1 MKQLMTAL
9 IVDDERLA
17 RNALKKRL
25 EAFQE
30 IEIIGE
36 AGNVKNALAAIEE
49 HDPDILFLDIQ
60 LYNETGFDLLEKA
73 KFDGKT
79 IFVTA
84 HDEFAIRAFEINA
97 IDYILKPVSHERLKN
112 AIDRLSAA
120 AKKTDHKTEPFNYD
134 DRILIMCGERM
145 KFIKLETVSNITASG
160 DFTLIRTLDGCEY
173 LTARSMNEWEER
185 LPGKYF
191 LRIHRSTI
199 INIEFIE
206 KAEKWFNYSSM
217 IQLKG
222 SEKPFK
228 VSRSYFKRIKERF
241 S

>member
-9 IVDDERLA
+9 IIDDERLA
-17 RNALKKRL
+17 RNALRNKL

-30 IEIIGE
+30 IEIVGE
-36 AGNVKNALAAIEE
+36 AGNVKNARAAIKE
-49 HDPDILFLDIQ
+49 HNPDLLFLDIQ
-60 LYNETGFDLLEKA
+60 LFNETGFDLLDSIQY
-73 KFDGKT
+73 DGKI

-97 IDYILKPVSHERLKN
+97 ADYILKPISHERLKN
-112 AIDRLSAA
+112 AIDRLQKAEST
-120 AKKTDHKTEPFNYD
+120 KEYKTEPFKYE

-145 KFIKLETVSNITASG
+145 KFIKLENLSHITASG
-160 DFTLIRTLDGCEY
+160 DFTVLNTNDGNEY
-173 LTARSMNEWEER
+173 LSSKSMNEWEDR
-185 LPGKYF
+185 LPKQQF

-199 INIEFIE
+199 INIDYIE
-206 KAEKWFNYSSM
+206 KAEKWFNYSSL

-222 SEKPFK
+222 VANPFK
-228 VSRSYFKRIKERF
+228 VSRSYFKKIKERF

>member
-1 MKQLMTAL
+1 MTAL
-9 IVDDERLA
+9 IIDDERLA
-17 RNALKKRL
+17 RAALKNKL

-30 IEIIGE
+30 IEIVGE
-36 AGNVKNALAAIEE
+36 AGNVKNAIAAIEE
-49 HDPDILFLDIQ
+49 HDPDLMFLDIQ
-60 LYNETGFDLLEKA
+60 LYNETGFDILEKI
-73 KFDGKT
+73 KFRGKI

-97 IDYILKPVSHERLKN
+97 VDYILKPVSHERLKN
-112 AIDRLSAA
+112 AIDRLNSTDR
-120 AKKTDHKTEPFNYD
+120 KIEYKTDPFNHD

-160 DFTLIRTLDGCEY
+160 DFTLINTLDGCEY

-217 IQLKG
+217 IKMRG
-222 SEKPFK
+222 SEKQFK
-228 VSRSYFKRIKERF
+228 VSRSYFKKIKERF

>member
-1 MKQLMTAL
+1 MKQKMTAL

-17 RNALKKRL
+17 RNALRNKL
-25 EAFQE
+25 EAFHE
-30 IEIIGE
+30 IEIVGE
-36 AGNVKNALAAIEE
+36 AGNVRNAVAAIEE

-60 LYNETGFDLLEKA
+60 LYNETGFDLLERARYK
-73 KFDGKT
+73 GKT

-84 HDEFAIRAFEINA
+84 HDEFALRAFEINA
-97 IDYILKPVSHERLKN
+97 VDYILKPVSHERLKN
-112 AIDRLSAA
+112 ALERLFSSE
-120 AKKTDHKTEPFNYD
+120 KKVEHKTEPFNYD

-160 DFTLIRTLDGCEY
+160 DFTFINTVDGCEY

-217 IQLKG
+217 IQMKG
-222 SEKPFK
+222 SDKPFK

>member
-1 MKQLMTAL
+1 MTAL
-9 IVDDERLA
+9 IIDDERLA
-17 RNALKKRL
+17 RAALKNKL

-30 IEIIGE
+30 IEIVGE
-36 AGNVKNALAAIEE
+36 AGNVKNAIAAIEE
-49 HDPDILFLDIQ
+49 HDPDLMFLDIQ
-60 LYNETGFDLLEKA
+60 LYNETGFDILEKI
-73 KFDGKT
+73 KFRGKI

-97 IDYILKPVSHERLKN
+97 VDYILKPVSHERLKN
-112 AIDRLSAA
+112 AIDRLNSTDR
-120 AKKTDHKTEPFNYD
+120 KIEYKTDPFNYD

-160 DFTLIRTLDGCEY
+160 DFTLINTLDGCEY

-217 IQLKG
+217 IKMRG
-222 SEKPFK
+222 SEKQFK
-228 VSRSYFKRIKERF
+228 VSRSYFKKIKERF

>member
-1 MKQLMTAL
+1 MKKVMTAL
-9 IVDDERLA
+9 IIDDERLA
-17 RNALKKRL
+17 RTALKNKL
-25 EAFQE
+25 AAFQE

-36 AGNVKNALAAIEE
+36 ASNVKNAIAAIEV

-60 LYNETGFDLLEKA
+60 LYNETGFDILERIKYE
-73 KFDGKT
+73 GKI

-84 HDEFAIRAFEINA
+84 HNEFAIRAFEINA
-97 IDYILKPVSHERLKN
+97 VDYILKPVSYERLKN
-112 AIDRLSAA
+112 AIDRLNSTDR
-120 AKKTDHKTEPFNYD
+120 KIEYKTDPFNYD

-160 DFTLIRTLDGCEY
+160 DFTLINTLDGCEY

-217 IQLKG
+217 IQMRG
-222 SEKPFK
+222 IEKPFK
-228 VSRSYFKRIKERF
+228 VSRSYFKKIKERF